1 MKLKDKKIELLR
13 QVHTRDNEGFTTTTL
28 EPICAPA
35 WAYFRQLSGKEVFA
49 AATTNYKEE
58 VLFTVNYRAD
68 ITNSD
73 VVRYNGVLYDI
84 TRLDTFEGYKE
95 DLTLYCSRRARQ

>member
-1 MKLKDKKIELLR
+1 MKLKDKKIELLK
-13 QVHTRDNEGFTTTTL
+13 QVHTRDGQGFTKTTL
-28 EPICAPA
+28 EPVTTV
-35 WAYFRQLSGKEVFA
+35 WAYFRHLSGKEVFA

-73 VVRYNGVLYDI
+73 VVRYNDVLYDI
-84 TRLDTFEGYKE
+84 TRVDVFEGYKT
-95 DLTLYCSRRARQ
+95 DLTLYCKRK